1 MARTKRHQSTV
12 DGQRWM
18 VTFSDLVTLLL
29 TFFVLTL
36 SMSSMDG
43 GRIQKAFGSSDL
55 NGGGGAALV
64 NLEPQAAKER
74 PGWGGGSDEQVIELR
89 ALEESVEE
97 EVGDLGLETAV
108 DVREER
114 RGVVLTLQ
122 GDVLF
127 ATGEAKIRPP
137 GREALGRLL
146 PVLRRP
152 SILLSI
158 EGHTDATVSR
168 SWTYRD
174 NWDLSIARATAVARF
189 FDEAGVNPA
198 RLAVAGYGASRP
210 RAVGPPRDVGH
221 LNRRVELILNVD
233 HRVEDIRFD

>member
-1 MARTKRHQSTV
+1 
-12 DGQRWM
+12 M

-43 GRIQKAFGSSDL
+43 GRIQRAFGQSDR

-64 NLEPQAAKER
+64 DLAPQSAKR
-74 PGWGGGSDEQVIELR
+74 QPGWGGGGQEQLIELR

-114 RGVVLTLQ
+114 RGVVLTLE
-122 GDVLF
+122 GDVFF
-127 ATGEAKIRPP
+127 ATGEAKIRPA
-137 GREALGRLL
+137 GRAVLERLL
-146 PVLRRP
+146 SVLRRP
-152 SILLSI
+152 SMLLEI

-189 FDEAGVNPA
+189 FADAGVNPA
-198 RLAVAGYGASRP
+198 RLTVAGYGASRP
-210 RAVGPPRDVGH
+210 RAIGPPRDVGH
-221 LNRRVELILNVD
+221 LNRRVELILKVD
-233 HRVEDIRFD
+233 RRVEDIRFD

>member
-1 MARTKRHQSTV
+1 MARTERHTSTV
-12 DGQRWM
+12 DSQRWM

-36 SMSSMDG
+36 SMSAMDG
-43 GRIQKAFGSSDL
+43 GRIQRAFGHSVSGD
-55 NGGGGAALV
+55 GGGTALV
-64 NLEPQAAKER
+64 NLAPQSTKAR
-74 PGWGGGSDEQVIELR
+74 PGWGGGSEEQVIELR
-89 ALEESVEE
+89 ALEESVDEE
-97 EVGDLGLETAV
+97 IGDLGLETAV

-127 ATGEAKIRPP
+127 ATGEAKIRAP
-137 GREALGRLL
+137 GREVLKGLL
-146 PVLRRP
+146 PVLRRR
-152 SILLSI
+152 SMLLSI

-174 NWDLSIARATAVARF
+174 NWDLSIARATSVARF
-189 FDEAGVNPA
+189 FNEAGINPA
-198 RLAVAGYGASRP
+198 RLAVVGYGASRP
-210 RAVGPPRDVGH
+210 RVVGTPREVGH

>member
-1 MARTKRHQSTV
+1 MARTKRHQSKV
-12 DGQRWM
+12 DSQRWM

-43 GRIQKAFGSSDL
+43 GRLQRAFGHSDL
-55 NGGGGAALV
+55 NGGGGTALV
-64 NLEPQAAKER
+64 NLAPQATQTR
-74 PGWGGGSDEQVIELR
+74 PGWGGGSEEPVIELR
-89 ALEESVEE
+89 ALEASVEE

-114 RGVVLTLQ
+114 RGVVLTLR

-127 ATGEAKIRPP
+127 ATGEAKILAA
-137 GREALGRLL
+137 GREVLAGLL

-152 SILLSI
+152 SMLLEI
-158 EGHTDATVSR
+158 EGHTDAMVSR

-189 FDEAGVNPA
+189 FEEAGVNPA

-221 LNRRVELILNVD
+221 LNRRVELVLNID
-233 HRVEDIRFD
+233 HRVEDIRVD